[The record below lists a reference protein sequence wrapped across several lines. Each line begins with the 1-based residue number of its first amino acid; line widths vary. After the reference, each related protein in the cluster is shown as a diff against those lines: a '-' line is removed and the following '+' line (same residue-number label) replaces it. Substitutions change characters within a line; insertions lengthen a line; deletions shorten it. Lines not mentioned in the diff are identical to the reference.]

1 MARDNQS
8 RFVSNSAALAVST
21 VVSTLLT
28 LAQVKILAAYLL
40 PGAFGMFAALRG
52 FSLLVSLLA
61 ANGFPQLLVRFLPF
75 QESKK
80 QYMRAIGLS
89 GVSFFV
95 PLFLLTVFVFVVE
108 SNRSFFFD
116 FIPAGWLQ
124 TAGESSE
131 LFLWF
136 YATTLGVT
144 LKLVLYGGFNGL
156 RRLPAQVVLEVV
168 SLAVQVAWIFIW
180 RDQLTLTR
188 LFMILGVTSLAAC
201 IAGLPWYFRML
212 FREVAPG
219 PATDTGSAKAGIG
232 YREYWISAAGMSL
245 VAVAFTDVDRYL
257 LSRVLALEILAQF
270 HIGSRLLRLTNRF
283 LSVPVLAFQPEISR
297 LDAEGRS
304 QSIVSSTTVFFKF
317 NTAVATA
324 ATLSLVALAPEL
336 ILLVSNARYEAAVP
350 LLRIL
355 AVSIPLTAMTA
366 PLTAVMKALDQ
377 VRRALYCDLAWAVTY
392 IVLLFLLGGA
402 WGLMGAGAAQVSASI
417 VQFALALSLSRFAL
431 GVGGVMAAVARSAI
445 AGAVAFA
452 PVLVA
457 GVLMAPSPA
466 ALAVKLVLFLLSLV
480 LFRIML
486 KTLGL
491 FTSSEREALIS
502 LMERRGLGPIAR
514 RVV

>member
-1 MARDNQS
+1 M
-8 RFVSNSAALAVST
+8 ST

-40 PGAFGMFAALRG
+40 PGAFGLFAALRG

-80 QYMRAIGLS
+80 QFTRAIGLS

-95 PLFLLTVFVFVVE
+95 PLFLLTVFVFIVE
-108 SNRSFFFD
+108 SNRAFFFD
-116 FIPAGWLQ
+116 IIPEGWLQ

-156 RRLPAQVVLEVV
+156 RRLPAQIVLEVV
-168 SLAVQVAWIFIW
+168 SLAVQVVWIFIW

-201 IAGLPWYFRML
+201 IVGLPWYFRIL
-212 FREVAPG
+212 FREVAPEG
-219 PATDTGSAKAGIG
+219 TADTGSAETGIG
-232 YREYWISAAGMSL
+232 YREYWIGAAGISL
-245 VAVAFTDVDRYL
+245 VAVAFTDVDRFL
-257 LSRVLALEILAQF
+257 LSQVLALEILAQF

-297 LDAEGRS
+297 LDAEERS
-304 QSIVSSTTVFFKF
+304 GSIVLSTTVFFKF

-324 ATLSLVALAPEL
+324 AALSLFALAPDL
-336 ILLVSNARYEAAVP
+336 IRFVSNERYNAAVP

-377 VRRALYCDLAWAVTY
+377 VRRALYCDLAWAATY
-392 IVLLFLLGGA
+392 VVLLLLLGGA
-402 WGLMGAGAAQVSASI
+402 WGLVGAGAAQVSASV
-417 VQFALALSLSRFAL
+417 VQLALALSLGRFAP
-431 GVGGVMAAVARSAI
+431 GMGAVIAVVTRSAI
-445 AGAVAFA
+445 AGVVAFA
-452 PVLVA
+452 PLLVA
-457 GVLMAPSPA
+457 GALMAPSPA
-466 ALAVKLVLFLLSLV
+466 ALAAKLLLFLLSLV
-480 LFRIML
+480 LFRFML

-491 FTSSEREALIS
+491 FTSVEREALIS
-502 LMERRGLGPIAR
+502 LMERRGLGTIAR
-514 RVV
+514 RVF